1 MNHQPKQLALLISL
15 IGLGVSPYAQASVEV
30 HVVDGLP
37 SLLGMRCSEAGAAA
51 LPFCGKTP
59 GLVWQA
65 QRSPLDLSGT
75 PGALVLYSAPRN
87 GWSPAAAGDLGEWK
101 PRAQGKPFKITAKSK
116 TRKSASVVTVAA
128 VEPPHAPARKH
139 SGKSRR
145 VRASARIVVTAQVDA
160 QAVQRIESPQ
170 VGQASV
176 LPPVTGPSPEAQR
189 LLDNLIAVLSESP
202 ALPETAAVE
211 PAPAAKAAP
220 VERVARMQDAHAAQ
234 LVDRPEVAVES
245 QSTKVLRN
253 LGAILSDDRD
263 EVGAIRTDAAQSV
276 ASTQGV
282 RVPGMLGEI
291 SAPETP
297 AVEDGPTRRLRKLA
311 ARAAKAEA
319 KAAAEAV
326 AVGVVDVMLPL
337 DLPTGAPLPASTA
350 AAVPTESAPMPI
362 GAQAEL
368 PPAVE
373 SDLGEWARRGE
384 VEPARIVVTAQ
395 VDAQAVQRIESPQ
408 VGQASVLPP
417 VTGPSPEAQRLL
429 DNLIAVLS
437 ESPALPE
444 TAAVEPA
451 PAAKAAPVERVARMQ
466 DAHAAQLV
474 DRPEVAV
481 ESQSTKVLRNLGAI
495 LSDDRDEVGAIRTDA
510 AQSVASTQGVRV
522 PGMLGEISAPETPAV
537 EDGPTRRLRKLAA
550 RAAKAEAKAA
560 AEAVAVG
567 VVDVMLPLDLPTGA
581 PLPAST
587 AAAVPT
593 ELAPMPIGA
602 QAERGKRASP
612 FGDGQVAVAETSLDR
627 VRGGFSVNGLNIS
640 FGIERAVY
648 INGSLVT
655 STSMNVTEL
664 GQVVA
669 GRGLTTLDAGTIAL
683 IQNGSGNSVATGS
696 LSPTTIGTVIQN
708 TLDGQKIQNVTV
720 INATANSLGMFR
732 SLNLHSSLRGAVIDS
747 LRR

>member
-276 ASTQGV
+276 ASTPGV

-319 KAAAEAV
+319 KAAA
-326 AVGVVDVMLPL
+326 D
-337 DLPTGAPLPASTA
+337 
-350 AAVPTESAPMPI
+350 
-362 GAQAEL
+362 
-368 PPAVE
+368 
-373 SDLGEWARRGE
+373 
-384 VEPARIVVTAQ
+384 
-395 VDAQAVQRIESPQ
+395 
-408 VGQASVLPP
+408 
-417 VTGPSPEAQRLL
+417 
-429 DNLIAVLS
+429 
-437 ESPALPE
+437 
-444 TAAVEPA
+444 
-451 PAAKAAPVERVARMQ
+451 
-466 DAHAAQLV
+466 
-474 DRPEVAV
+474 
-481 ESQSTKVLRNLGAI
+481 
-495 LSDDRDEVGAIRTDA
+495 
-510 AQSVASTQGVRV
+510 
-522 PGMLGEISAPETPAV
+522 
-537 EDGPTRRLRKLAA
+537 
-550 RAAKAEAKAA
+550 
-560 AEAVAVG
+560 AVAVG

-664 GQVVA
+664 GQVAA
-669 GRGLTTLDAGTIAL
+669 GRGVTTLDAGTIAL

-696 LSPTTIGTVIQN
+696 LSPATIGTVIQN

-732 SLNLHSSLRGAVIDS
+732 SLNLQSSLRGAVIDS

>member
-37 SLLGMRCSEAGAAA
+37 SLLGMRCGEAGAAA

-59 GLVWQA
+59 ELVWQA

-87 GWSPAAAGDLGEWK
+87 GWSPAAAGDLGERT
-101 PRAQGKPFKITAKSK
+101 PRAQGKPFKTTAKSK

-128 VEPPHAPARKH
+128 VELPHAPARKH

-145 VRASARIVVTAQVDA
+145 VRASAQIVVTAQVDA

-170 VGQASV
+170 VGPAPV

-189 LLDNLIAVLSESP
+189 LLDNLIAVLSASP
-202 ALPETAAVE
+202 APPETAAVE
-211 PAPAAKAAP
+211 PAPAAEAAP

-263 EVGAIRTDAAQSV
+263 EVGAIRTDAGQSV
-276 ASTQGV
+276 ASMQGAGM
-282 RVPGMLGEI
+282 PGMLGEI

-319 KAAAEAV
+319 KAAADAV
-326 AVGVVDVMLPL
+326 AAGVVDVMLPL

-350 AAVPTESAPMPI
+350 AAVPTESAP
-362 GAQAEL
+362 
-368 PPAVE
+368 
-373 SDLGEWARRGE
+373 S
-384 VEPARIVVTAQ
+384 
-395 VDAQAVQRIESPQ
+395 
-408 VGQASVLPP
+408 
-417 VTGPSPEAQRLL
+417 
-429 DNLIAVLS
+429 
-437 ESPALPE
+437 
-444 TAAVEPA
+444 
-451 PAAKAAPVERVARMQ
+451 
-466 DAHAAQLV
+466 
-474 DRPEVAV
+474 
-481 ESQSTKVLRNLGAI
+481 
-495 LSDDRDEVGAIRTDA
+495 
-510 AQSVASTQGVRV
+510 
-522 PGMLGEISAPETPAV
+522 
-537 EDGPTRRLRKLAA
+537 
-550 RAAKAEAKAA
+550 
-560 AEAVAVG
+560 
-567 VVDVMLPLDLPTGA
+567 
-581 PLPAST
+581 
-587 AAAVPT
+587 
-593 ELAPMPIGA
+593 GA

-664 GQVVA
+664 GQVAA
-669 GRGLTTLDAGTIAL
+669 GRGVTTLDAGTIAL
-683 IQNGSGNSVATGS
+683 IQNGSGNSVATAS

-732 SLNLHSSLRGAVIDS
+732 SLNLQSSLRGAVIDS